1 MRQKGSIGMFL
12 RGVAMGMADIVPGVS
27 GGTIA
32 LITGIYERLVKGIS
46 DLKLV
51 RPSKDPEEGR
61 KSWKMG
67 KIDLELF
74 LPLIPGIVLA
84 IILMSS
90 VITYLLDN
98 LASPTYAFFFTLI
111 LTSALILMKE
121 KGVLTWANGLLMLL
135 GFSMTF
141 FLVGSGGLEMGHSL
155 PVIFLSGVIAIIAMI
170 LPGISGALL
179 LLYIGQ
185 YEYMLNVLKTLVW
198 SDIMAFGFGAVV
210 GILAFSRVLNHLL
223 KNYRLQTLSFLIG
236 LMLGCLR
243 LPYENIIVDSNSIF
257 PVMLAALIGFFII
270 FFLEIGMG
278 RAKRGKRKGMTSE
291 G

>member
-1 MRQKGSIGMFL
+1 MKTKGSIGMFL

-46 DLKLV
+46 DLKLM
-51 RPSKDPEEGR
+51 RPDKDREGR
-61 KSWKMG
+61 KGWKMG

-74 LPLIPGIVLA
+74 LPLIPGIILA

-98 LASPTYAFFFTLI
+98 QASPTYAFFFTLI

-121 KGVLTWANGLLMLL
+121 KGILTWANGLAMLL
-135 GFSMTF
+135 GFTMTF
-141 FLVGSGGLEMGHSL
+141 LLVGSGGLELGHSL
-155 PVIFLSGVIAIIAMI
+155 PVIFLSGVIAICAMI
-170 LPGISGALL
+170 LPGISGALIL
-179 LLYIGQ
+179 LFMGQ

-198 SDIMAFGFGAVV
+198 SDILVFCFGAGI
-210 GILAFSRVLNHLL
+210 GILAFSRVLNYLL
-223 KNYRLQTLSFLIG
+223 KNYRLQTVAFLIG

-257 PVMLAALIGFFII
+257 PVMLAGLMGFFII
-270 FFLEIGMG
+270 FFLEMGMG
-278 RAKRGKRKGMTSE
+278 RARRRNSRRLTSE

>member
-1 MRQKGSIGMFL
+1 MRQKGSAGMFL

-51 RPSKDPEEGR
+51 RPGKDQEEAR
-61 KSWKMG
+61 KGWKMG
-67 KIDLELF
+67 KVDLELF

-84 IILMSS
+84 VILMSS

-98 LASPTYAFFFTLI
+98 LASPTYAFFFALI

-121 KGVLTWANGLLMLL
+121 KGILTWANGLSMLL
-135 GFSMTF
+135 GFLMTF
-141 FLVGSGGLEMGHSL
+141 LLVGSGALELGHSL
-155 PVIFLSGVIAIIAMI
+155 PVIFLSGVIAICAMI
-170 LPGISGALL
+170 LPGISGALIL
-179 LLYIGQ
+179 LFLGQ

-198 SDIMAFGFGAVV
+198 SDILAFCFGAGV
-210 GILAFSRVLNHLL
+210 GILAFSRVLSHLL
-223 KNYRLQTLSFLIG
+223 KNYRLQTVSFLIG

-243 LPYENIIVDSNSIF
+243 LPYENIIVDSNTIF
-257 PVMLAALIGFFII
+257 PVMLAGLIGFFII
-270 FFLEIGMG
+270 FFLEMEMG
-278 RAKRGKRKGMTSE
+278 RARRRKSRGLISE